1 MNEEN
6 ACSQGNCYYPETS
19 CQLGHLSEC
28 PNMKKSKHHSD
39 IPLNVN
45 NIGYDA
51 FSDCDKLSLKIN
63 SENKKFFIKNI
74 YANML

>member
-1 MNEEN
+1 MNI
-6 ACSQGNCYYPETS
+6 
-19 CQLGHLSEC
+19 
-28 PNMKKSKHHSD
+28 D

-63 SENKKFFIKNI
+63 SENKKFFIKNNI
-74 YANML
+74 VFYIRTQKPVERPITKRCNVRVLRINNKWKIKILK